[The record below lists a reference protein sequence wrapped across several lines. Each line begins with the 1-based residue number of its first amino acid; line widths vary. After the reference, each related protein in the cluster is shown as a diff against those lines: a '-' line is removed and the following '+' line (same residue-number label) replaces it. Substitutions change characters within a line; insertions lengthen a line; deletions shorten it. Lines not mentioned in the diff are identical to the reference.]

1 MNIEKRK
8 VYIIWVA
15 DFTDMQLINKFNKEF
30 HFPLYVIDIC
40 SKYAQVVALKTTS
53 VSQLLVLF
61 KKFQMR
67 LIANQTKHVQINV
80 VNFTID

>member
-40 SKYAQVVALKTTS
+40 SKYA
-53 VSQLLVLF
+53 
-61 KKFQMR
+61 
-67 LIANQTKHVQINV
+67 
-80 VNFTID
+80 